1 LDGLRGIAAFVIAFI
16 NHYPVYLAVHPF
28 ENIFYWPYHLG
39 WTFVDLFFILSG
51 FIFYQKYSRSVSA
64 HTLSL
69 KKYCILRFSRLY
81 PLHWLTLLTVALFV
95 LLRNFAGLPPYNEQ
109 ENTIGFFLLNIPLM
123 QYGWFTSNLYSFNGS
138 AWSLSVEIMMY
149 LSFFALTYFA
159 RKKKNIFLGSV
170 GFVCA
175 GLLFGVIKQ
184 VGFEF
189 IILDSYRGMT
199 GFFTGVIVSG
209 VYDYSERN
217 KKTGRVITILCAALI
232 LLSVFFSAAPRFL
245 PFFASVLSYSD
256 RGYWVIVYTF
266 LLFPALVFLS
276 LHVQFLS
283 RLFSLRPL
291 RYLGKISYSVYMI
304 HFPVLLVSATV
315 CECFN
320 LKINYSNSV
329 IFFSYII
336 LVLLASRLSHF
347 HFEIPCQNLIRGK
360 SV

>member
-1 LDGLRGIAAFVIAFI
+1 LRGIAAFVIAFI
-16 NHYPVYLAVHPF
+16 NHYPIYLKPNVHPF
-28 ENIFYWPYHLG
+28 ENLFYWPYHLG

-51 FIFYQKYSRSVSA
+51 FIFFQKYSRTVSE
-64 HTLSL
+64 HTLPL

-109 ENTIGFFLLNIPLM
+109 ENTLVFFLLNIPLM

-149 LSFFALTYFA
+149 LFFFGLVYFA

-170 GFVCA
+170 GFICV

-184 VGFEF
+184 LGFEF

-209 VYDYSERN
+209 VYDYSETS
-217 KKTGRVITILCAALI
+217 KKIRRFITILCVALI
-232 LLSVFFSAAPRFL
+232 LLSVFFSVAPGFL

-266 LLFPALVFLS
+266 LLFPAFVFLS
-276 LHVQFLS
+276 LSVQFLS
-283 RLFSLRPL
+283 RLLSLRPL
-291 RYLGKISYSVYMI
+291 RYLGKISYSVYLL
-304 HFPVLLVSATV
+304 HFPVLLIYATL

-320 LKINYSNSV
+320 LEINYSDGI
-329 IFFSYII
+329 IFLSYII
-336 LVLLASRLSHF
+336 LVLICSHLSHF
-347 HFEIPCQNLIRGK
+347 HFEIPCQNRIRGK
-360 SV
+360 PV